1 MADFFKIPKSPI
13 EGIDLPIIDS
23 SSCKELS
30 KIGRSSFADVC
41 KIEHAGSTKVI
52 KELHGNDWDAIGGK
66 FLKKANIMKIL

>member
-23 SSCKELS
+23 SSFKELS

-52 KELHGNDWDAIGGK
+52 KELRGNDWDAICGK